1 MLLSGPLP
9 DPRDAAVEPQAQH
22 AVGRVAHAEPYH
34 RRGPFR
40 LHGSRAK
47 VFAFRD
53 DDRARLQGVSP
64 DGSILGLAES
74 GVFDVAGFM
83 TRFTQLP
90 CKGRRQLG
98 INPEFHFASDRKA

>member
-1 MLLSGPLP
+1 
-9 DPRDAAVEPQAQH
+9 
-22 AVGRVAHAEPYH
+22 
-34 RRGPFR
+34 
-40 LHGSRAK
+40 
-47 VFAFRD
+47 
-53 DDRARLQGVSP
+53 VSP